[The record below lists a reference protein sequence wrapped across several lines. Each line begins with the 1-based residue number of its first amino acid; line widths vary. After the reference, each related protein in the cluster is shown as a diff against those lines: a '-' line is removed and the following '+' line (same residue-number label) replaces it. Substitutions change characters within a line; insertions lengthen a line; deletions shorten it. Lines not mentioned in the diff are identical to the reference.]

1 VQASPSHP
9 SKRSSRRI
17 CSPVDALSRTVG
29 GMPPVLSEAADKRVP
44 ELILAPNAT
53 MVITSP
59 NTTSALDC
67 GEDIGTLMLTFD
79 DIRPGVRLRGL
90 DAGGIA
96 EAVQVVRFG
105 HDAVNLIYRVNG
117 RVSERLVYRGE
128 EIGFDL
134 VEAGHAYAFDADGAL
149 LRLASEAYR
158 LRLAHLFDPYLAIS
172 ASQIEALPHQITAVY
187 GEMLPRQPL
196 RFLLADDPGAGKTI
210 MAGLLIKELL
220 IRGDLE
226 RCLIVAPGSLV
237 EQWQEELADK
247 FGLRFDLLSRDQFEA
262 SVTGNPFAER
272 NRLIMRLDMA
282 ARSDELRAKLEA
294 APEWDLVICDE
305 AHRMAA
311 SYFGG
316 EVKETRRHKL
326 GKLLGTITRNF
337 LLMSATPHNGK
348 EADFQLF
355 MGLLDADRFEGRFR
369 EGIHK
374 ADVSDMMRRLTKEE
388 LYRFDGTPLFPERR
402 AYTASY
408 ALSPT
413 EADLYQAVTTYVREE
428 MNRADR
434 SGDGKRQSNVGF
446 ALQIL
451 QRRLASSPAAIHRS
465 LERRRKRLEDR
476 LCEERPPRFA
486 STTPLSRVPALPAFD
501 QDDLEDAPGDEA
513 EAIEQQIA
521 DQATA
526 ATTIAELEAEIVIL
540 KDLEDRALRLKLSGQ
555 DAKWRQLDAILDE
568 PMMLD
573 PSTGLRRKILIFT
586 EPKDTLEYLQQKI
599 SARIG
604 DAGAVVVIHGGIPRE
619 ARRAAIAAFNSDPVV
634 RVMIANDAAGEG
646 VNLQRGAHLM
656 VNYDLPWNPNRL
668 EQRFGRIHR
677 IGQTEVCHL
686 WNLCAANTREGEVY
700 RRLLEKLEEARKAL
714 GGKVYDVL
722 GELFEGQA
730 LRDLLVEA
738 IRYGD
743 ATEIRQ
749 RLFQKVDDAVD
760 VATIE
765 RLVAERKL
773 TSEGMDPNAISA
785 IREEMERAQA
795 RRLQP
800 HFIGAFFREA
810 FQLLGGR
817 IAERESARYEI
828 LRTPPILKERDR
840 LIGRTDPV
848 LDRYARVTFD
858 KTRVVGTPQA
868 ELVAPGHPLLDSL
881 VDLVLERFHPLL
893 QQGAVLVDD
902 SDDGLD
908 PRLLVYLEHAIRDG
922 RTVRSGEPRVISQRL
937 QFIHLREDGSASD
950 GGPAPYLDCRPITEA
965 ERASIADAITA
976 PWLAAGVEKQ
986 ALGHAIAV
994 LVPAHLAEVKRR
1006 RLSEIDKVERE
1017 VRARLT
1023 REVNYWDA
1031 RAARLRED
1039 ERSGREQRINAS
1051 NAEATAQRM
1060 IERLHARQADLDRDR
1075 QITPLP
1081 PVLKGAALIIP
1092 KGLLSARSQTVLPIK
1107 EMAEDAASRAEI
1119 ERLAM
1124 DSVMAAERAL
1134 GNEPRDVSAE
1144 KKGWDIDSRDPRSG
1158 HLRFIEVKGRH
1169 VDGDVVML
1177 SKNELLASLNSPDAF
1192 ILAIVRVHAGFAH
1205 MPVYVRRFF
1214 QRELGFAETAVAFDM
1229 RDLLSLGTEPL

>member
-1 VQASPSHP
+1 
-9 SKRSSRRI
+9 
-17 CSPVDALSRTVG
+17 
-29 GMPPVLSEAADKRVP
+29 ME
-44 ELILAPNAT
+44 
-53 MVITSP
+53 
-59 NTTSALDC
+59 
-67 GEDIGTLMLTFD
+67 TFD
-79 DIRPGVRLRGL
+79 QIKPGARLRGL
-90 DAGGIA
+90 DPGGIA
-96 EAVQVVRFG
+96 EVVQASRFG
-105 HDAVNLIYRVNG
+105 NDAINLVFRVNG
-117 RVSERLVYRGE
+117 RVGERLVYRGDE
-128 EIGFDL
+128 VAFELLETGRT
-134 VEAGHAYAFDADGAL
+134 YAFDADGSL

-158 LRLAHLFDPYLAIS
+158 LRLAHLFDPYLAVS

-187 GEMLPRQPL
+187 GVMLPRQPL
-196 RFLLADDPGAGKTI
+196 RFLLADDPGAGKTV

-237 EQWQEELADK
+237 EQWQEEMAEK
-247 FGLRFDLLSRDQFEA
+247 FGLAFDLMSREQIEN
-262 SVTGNPFAER
+262 SVSGNPFAER
-272 NRLIMRLDMA
+272 NRLILRLDMA
-282 ARSDELRAKLEA
+282 ARSDELQAKIKA
-294 APEWDLVICDE
+294 APEWDLIICDE

-316 EVKETRRHKL
+316 EVKETKRHKF
-326 GKLLGTITRNF
+326 GKLLGTLTRNF

-408 ALSPT
+408 ELSPL

-434 SGDGKRQSNVGF
+434 SGDGKRQNSVGF

-451 QRRLASSPAAIHRS
+451 QRRLASSSAAIHRS
-465 LERRRKRLEDR
+465 LERRRKRLEER
-476 LCEERPPRFA
+476 LREEKLVRHSGSARLA
-486 STTPLSRVPALPAFD
+486 GGPALPSVD
-501 QDDLEDAPGDEA
+501 PDDLEDVPGEEA
-513 EAIEQQIA
+513 EAIEEQLA

-526 ATTIAELEAEIVIL
+526 AVTLAELEAEIVIL
-540 KDLEDRALRLKLSGQ
+540 RDLEARALQLKLSGQ
-555 DAKWRQLDAILDE
+555 DAKWRQLETILD
-568 PMMLD
+568 D
-573 PSTGLRRKILIFT
+573 PIMHDPATGLRRKILIFT

-599 SARIG
+599 VGRLG
-604 DAGAVVVIHGGIPRE
+604 DPAAVVVIHGGVARE
-619 ARRAAIAAFNSDPVV
+619 ARRAGIAAFNSDPVV

-722 GELFEGQA
+722 GQLFEGQA
-730 LRDLLVEA
+730 LRDLLVDA

-743 ATEIRQ
+743 APETKA
-749 RLFQKVDDAVD
+749 RLFRKVDDAVD
-760 VATIE
+760 VGAIE
-765 RLVAERKL
+765 ALVAERKL
-773 TSEGMDPNAISA
+773 TSEGMDPHAVAA

-817 IAERESARYEI
+817 IAGRETGRFEI
-828 LRTPPILKERDR
+828 LRVPPVLKHRDR
-840 LIGRTDPV
+840 LIGRGDPV

-858 KTRVVGTPQA
+858 KSRIVGTPQA
-868 ELVAPGHPLLDSL
+868 ELLAPGHPLLDAAL
-881 VDLVLERFHPLL
+881 DVVLERFQPLL

-902 SDDGLD
+902 ADDGQA
-908 PRLLVYLEHAIRDG
+908 PRLLVYLEHCIRDG
-922 RTVRSGEPRVISQRL
+922 RVAKSGEPRGISQRL
-937 QFIHLREDGSASD
+937 QFIELREDGETLD
-950 GGPAPYLDCRPITEA
+950 GGPAPYLDYRPITPE
-965 ERASIADAITA
+965 ERNLIADAIDA
-976 PWLAAGVEKQ
+976 PWLSGHVEDQ
-986 ALGHAIAV
+986 ALGYAIAH
-994 LVPAHLAEVKRR
+994 LVPSHLAEVKHR
-1006 RLSEIDKVERE
+1006 RLAEIDKVERE
-1017 VRARLT
+1017 VRARLN
-1023 REVNYWDA
+1023 REINYWDA
-1031 RAARLRED
+1031 RAARLREE
-1039 ERSGREQRINAS
+1039 ERAGKEQRINAS
-1051 NAEATAQRM
+1051 NAEATAQRLV
-1060 IERLHARQADLDRDR
+1060 ERLHKRQEELARER
-1075 QITPLP
+1075 QIAALP

-1092 KGLLSARSQTVLPIK
+1092 KGLLLTRSEPATPRV
-1107 EMAEDAASRAEI
+1107 MAGFSEDAASRAEV

-1124 DSVMAAERAL
+1124 EAVFAAERQL
-1134 GNEPRDVSAE
+1134 GHTPRDVSAE
-1144 KKGWDIDSRDPRSG
+1144 KKGWDIESRDGRLG
-1158 HLRFIEVKGRH
+1158 HLRFIEVKGRQA
-1169 VDGDVVML
+1169 DSRDVIL
-1177 SKNELLASLNSPDAF
+1177 TKNEILASLNAPEAF
-1192 ILAIVRVHAGFAH
+1192 VLAIVPIEAGFAQQ
-1205 MPVYVRRFF
+1205 PVYVRRFAT
-1214 QRELGFAETAVAFDM
+1214 REPGFAETAVVFNIA
-1229 RDLLSLGTEPL
+1229 DLFSLGGPPG

>member
-1 VQASPSHP
+1 
-9 SKRSSRRI
+9 
-17 CSPVDALSRTVG
+17 
-29 GMPPVLSEAADKRVP
+29 
-44 ELILAPNAT
+44 
-53 MVITSP
+53 MVVEKIQ
-59 NTTSALDC
+59 
-67 GEDIGTLMLTFD
+67 
-79 DIRPGVRLRGL
+79 PGARLRGL
-90 DAGGIA
+90 DAAGTA
-96 EAVQVVRFG
+96 ELVQVARFG
-105 HDAVNLIYRVNG
+105 ADAVNIVYRVNG
-117 RVSERLVYRGE
+117 RVGERLVYRGE
-128 EIGFDL
+128 ETGL
-134 VEAGHAYAFDADGAL
+134 EMVEEGRAYAFDADGGL

-237 EQWQEELADK
+237 EQWQEEMADK
-247 FGLRFDLLSRDQFEA
+247 FGLRFDLLSRDQIET

-272 NRLIMRLDMA
+272 NRLIVRLDMA
-282 ARSDELRAKLEA
+282 ARSDELKAKLEA

-326 GKLLGTITRNF
+326 GKLLGTRTRNF

-408 ALSPT
+408 ALSPA

-434 SGDGKRQSNVGF
+434 SGDGKRQNSVGF

-465 LERRRKRLEDR
+465 LERRRKRLEER
-476 LCEERPPRFA
+476 LREERQLRQPGTA
-486 STTPLSRVPALPAFD
+486 PLSRAPALPAFD
-501 QDDLEDAPGDEA
+501 ADDLEDAPADEA

-540 KDLEDRALRLKLSGQ
+540 ADLEERALRLKLSGL
-555 DAKWRQLDAILDE
+555 DAKWRQLEAILDE

-573 PSTGLRRKILIFT
+573 SATGLRRKILIFT
-586 EPKDTLEYLQQKI
+586 EPKDTLEYLQHKI
-599 SARIG
+599 GARIG
-604 DAGAVVVIHGGIPRE
+604 DPAAVVVIHGGIARE
-619 ARRAAIAAFNSDPVV
+619 ARRASIAAFNSDPVV

-700 RRLLEKLEEARKAL
+700 RRLLEKLEEARAAL

-730 LRDLLVEA
+730 LRDLLIDA

-743 ATEIRQ
+743 APETKA

-760 VATIE
+760 VGAIE

-773 TSEGMDPNAISA
+773 TSEGMDPNAVAA

-817 IAERESARYEI
+817 IAERETGRHEI
-828 LRTPPILKERDR
+828 LRTPPILKDRDR
-840 LIGRTDPV
+840 LIGRADPV

-858 KTRVVGTPQA
+858 KARMAGTPQA
-868 ELVAPGHPLLDSL
+868 ELLAPGHPLLDSL
-881 VDLVLERFHPLL
+881 VDVVLERFQPLL

-902 SDDGLD
+902 ADEGTA
-908 PRLLVYLEHAIRDG
+908 PRLLVYLEHAVRDG

-937 QFIHLREDGSASD
+937 QFIHLREDGSAVD
-950 GGPAPYLDCRPITEA
+950 GGPAPYLDCRPITED
-965 ERASIADAITA
+965 ERALVADIIAAPWIAD
-976 PWLAAGVEKQ
+976 GVEQ
-986 ALGHAIAV
+986 RALGHAIAH

-1006 RLSEIDKVERE
+1006 RLAEIDKVERE

-1039 ERSGREQRINAS
+1039 ERAGREQRINAG
-1051 NAEATAQRM
+1051 NAESTAQRLV
-1060 IERLHARQADLDRDR
+1060 ERLHARQADLDRER
-1075 QITPLP
+1075 QIAALA

-1092 KGLLSARSQTVLPIK
+1092 MGLLLARRPATDGPRAAGFSDDP
-1107 EMAEDAASRAEI
+1107 ASRAEI

-1124 DSVMAAERAL
+1124 AAVMDAERAL
-1134 GNEPRDVSAE
+1134 GHIPRDVSAE
-1144 KKGWDIDSRDPRSG
+1144 KKGWDIESRDPRAG
-1158 HLRFIEVKGRH
+1158 RLRFLEVKGRQAEGRE
-1169 VDGDVVML
+1169 VIL
-1177 SKNELLASLNSPDAF
+1177 TKNEILASLNAPEAF
-1192 ILAIVRVHAGFAH
+1192 ILAIVQIEAGFAR
-1205 MPVYVRRFF
+1205 PPAYVRRFF
-1214 QRELGFAETAVAFDM
+1214 TRELGFAETAVVFDVA
-1229 RDLLSLGTEPL
+1229 DLLSLAAPAE